1 MRNIAVFDFDGT
13 LTSRDT
19 LLDFIRFVYDGRCM
33 SMLMGFML
41 IAPQV
46 MLMKVHLLS
55 NHAVKERMLAYF
67 FGGMQQ
73 SELER
78 YGRDYVRRAK
88 TLLRDDVYARFAE
101 HVKRGDDVYVVSASL
116 EEWVRPV
123 CMSLGAKAVIGTQFD
138 TRSGRYAS
146 PNCYGAEKVR
156 RFCEIEP
163 ERDTYHLKAYG
174 DSRGDK
180 EMFAFAD
187 EYEKV

>member
-19 LLDFIRFVYDGRCM
+19 LPDFIRFVFGGRRM
-33 SMLMGFML
+33 VQGFML
-41 IAPQV
+41 FAPQIV
-46 MLMKVHLLS
+46 LMKLHLMS
-55 NHAVKERMLAYF
+55 NHAVKERLLRYF
-67 FGGMQQ
+67 FGGMMQ

-78 YGRDYVRRAK
+78 YGRDYAERAMA
-88 TLLRDDVYARFAE
+88 LLRDDVRCEFDA
-101 HVKRGDDVYVVSASL
+101 HVKNGDDVYVVSASL

-123 CMSLGAKAVIGTQFD
+123 CMKIGAKSVIGTRFD
-138 TRSGRYAS
+138 TKSGRYAS

-156 RFCEIEP
+156 RFREVEP